1 VAAPQGRAA
10 CAGGASGGVGAG
22 TGAGE
27 LAGADAG
34 AGVGAGELAGAGAGA
49 DLARARELLA
59 EGGRTVVA
67 VRGDDVLASEERG
80 VRPLLG
86 WVSSGVSLEGFSVAD
101 KVVGKAPA
109 LLYCLLRPRA
119 VFAPVMSGVAREL
132 LEAHGIEAACEV
144 VVDRILNAAKTGQC
158 PIDAS
163 VTDVSDPQEGLAAIR
178 ARLRELA
185 AARAA
190 AGGAAAAGGPTA

>member
-1 VAAPQGRAA
+1 MAAPQDRAA
-10 CAGGASGGVGAG
+10 CAGGASGGAGAG
-22 TGAGE
+22 AGAGE
-27 LAGADAG
+27 LAGAG
-34 AGVGAGELAGAGAGA
+34 AGAGAGA

-119 VFAPVMSGVAREL
+119 VFAPVMSGAAREL

-185 AARAA
+185 VARAT

>member
-1 VAAPQGRAA
+1 MAARQGGAAARAA
-10 CAGGASGGVGAG
+10 AGPV
-22 TGAGE
+22 
-27 LAGADAG
+27 D
-34 AGVGAGELAGAGAGA
+34 
-49 DLARARELLA
+49 DLARARELLDA
-59 EGGRTVVA
+59 DGRTVVA

-86 WVSSGVSLEGFSVAD
+86 WVSAGTSLEGFSVAD

-119 VFAPVMSGVAREL
+119 VFAPVMSSAARGL
-132 LEAHGIEAACEV
+132 LEAHGVEASCEV
-144 VVDRILNAAKTGQC
+144 EVDRILNAARTGQC

-163 VTDVSDPQEGLAAIR
+163 VTDVSDPEEGLAAIR

-190 AGGAAAAGGPTA
+190 AGGTPASDTASAGGAA

>member
-1 VAAPQGRAA
+1 MAARQGGAAARAA
-10 CAGGASGGVGAG
+10 AGP
-22 TGAGE
+22 
-27 LAGADAG
+27 AD
-34 AGVGAGELAGAGAGA
+34 
-49 DLARARELLA
+49 DLARARELLDA
-59 EGGRTVVA
+59 DGRTVAA
-67 VRGDDVLASEERG
+67 VRGGDVLASEERG

-86 WVSSGVSLEGFSVAD
+86 WVSAGTSLEGFSVAD

-119 VFAPVMSGVAREL
+119 VFAPVMSSAARTV
-132 LEAHGIEAACEV
+132 LEAHGIGAACEV
-144 VVDRILNAAKTGQC
+144 EVDRILNASKTGQC

-163 VTDVSDPQEGLAAIR
+163 VTDVSDPEEGLAAIR

-190 AGGAAAAGGPTA
+190 AGGTPASGTASAGGAA